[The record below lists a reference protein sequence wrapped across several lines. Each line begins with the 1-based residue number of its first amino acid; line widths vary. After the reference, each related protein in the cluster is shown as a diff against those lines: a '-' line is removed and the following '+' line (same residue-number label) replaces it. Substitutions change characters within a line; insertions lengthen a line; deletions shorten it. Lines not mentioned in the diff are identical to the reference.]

1 MIALSAAASVCGA
14 LIAAHIDARTGRIP
28 DRVTRPTSMIA
39 LGLAIVG
46 GLVLTA
52 FWGAL
57 AVGGS
62 LLFLHVITRGR
73 GLGLGDVKLGTAIGV
88 GLGPAAGL
96 AALCGAFIIGGAYAT
111 WLLATRRA
119 SHRDAVP
126 FAPFLAMGTVLAA
139 LVASGLA
146 A

>member
-1 MIALSAAASVCGA
+1 MIALSAVASVCGA
-14 LIAAHIDARTGRIP
+14 LIAAGIDARTGCIP
-28 DRVTRPTSMIA
+28 DRVTRPTSIIA
-39 LGLAIVG
+39 LGVATVS

-62 LLFLHVITRGR
+62 LLLLHVITRGR

-96 AALCGAFIIGGAYAT
+96 AALGGAFILGGAYAS

-119 SHRDAVP
+119 SHRDALP
-126 FAPFLAMGTVLAA
+126 FGPFLATGTVLAA
-139 LVASGLA
+139 LFGSGLA

>member
-1 MIALSAAASVCGA
+1 MIALSAVASVCGA
-14 LIAAHIDARTGRIP
+14 LIAAGIDVRTGCIP
-28 DRVTRPTSMIA
+28 DRVTRPTSIIA
-39 LGLAIVG
+39 LGVATVS

-62 LLFLHVITRGR
+62 LLLLHVITRGR

-96 AALCGAFIIGGAYAT
+96 AALGGAFILGGAYAS

-119 SHRDAVP
+119 SHHDALP
-126 FAPFLAMGTVLAA
+126 FGPFLATGTVLAA
-139 LVASGLA
+139 LFGSGLA

>member
-14 LIAAHIDARTGRIP
+14 LIAAGIDARTGRIP
-28 DRVTRPTSMIA
+28 DRITRPTSAIA
-39 LGLAIVG
+39 LGLALAS
-46 GLVLTA
+46 GLALTA

-62 LLFLHVITRGR
+62 LLFLYVVTRGR

-96 AALCGAFIIGGAYAT
+96 AALGGAFVLGGVYASC
-111 WLLATRRA
+111 LLGARRA
-119 SHRDAVP
+119 SRRDALP
-126 FAPFLAMGTVLAA
+126 FGPFLAAGSLLAA
-139 LVASGLA
+139 LFASGFTA
-146 A
+146 